1 MPTAPDPLDDRER
14 RALGLALLA
23 LGKYQRFAKLAE
35 AFAADGVRGLRGLDS
50 QVEKIYDAI
59 FWAPDDDLPD
69 PAALSPDERAAL
81 AHRLRAALAAESVL
95 DGRATE

>member
-1 MPTAPDPLDDRER
+1 MPPADPLDDRER

-35 AFAADGVRGLRGLDS
+35 AFAAHGVRGLRGLDD
-50 QVEKIYDAI
+50 QVEEIFDLV

-69 PAALSPDERAAL
+69 PAELSPDARAAL
-81 AHRLRAALAAESVL
+81 AHRLRAALAAEAII
-95 DGRATE
+95 DGRAAE